1 MTSDCNSI
9 VIEDIVEFL
18 DRLFAVE
25 RFPASET
32 GGVYLPSLRPVR
44 RLGLALEPGM
54 QLQEWVRAQRLD
66 ALFLHRPWKLEAGQ
80 IPPDMGVISYHL
92 PFDECLT
99 MGFNFRLAQ
108 VLNMSSLEVLGEKD
122 NRAIGMLGEIPT
134 QSFTG
139 LCSCVTQIF
148 GGQEQIY
155 LAVQTDVK
163 RIAVVGAMTDLLVRE
178 AAARGADI
186 YITGQFRQP
195 ALEAM
200 RDSKMGAIAIGHR
213 RSEVWGLRA
222 LAGLLRERWFSLEVI
237 TLTVL
242 GVTCWQFV
250 ITSFVIIQ
258 TSL

>member
-1 MTSDCNSI
+1 MTSECNSI

-18 DRLFAVE
+18 NGVFAVE
-25 RFPASET
+25 LFAASER
-32 GGVYLPSLRPVR
+32 GGVYLPSPRPVR

-54 QLQEWVRAQRLD
+54 QLQEWVRGQGLD
-66 ALFLHRPWKLEAGQ
+66 ALFLHRPWKLKAGQ
-80 IPPDMGVISYHL
+80 IPPDIGVISYHL

-108 VLNMSSLEVLGEKD
+108 VLNMYSLEVLGEKD

-134 QSFTG
+134 QSFTD

-155 LAVQTDVK
+155 LAAKTDVK

-178 AAARGADI
+178 AAARGSDV

-200 RDSKMGAIAIGHR
+200 RASKMGAIAIGHH

-222 LAGLLRERWFSLEVI
+222 LAGLLRERWFCLEVI
-237 TLTVL
+237 TLTVV
-242 GVTCWQFV
+242 GATCWQFV
-250 ITSFVIIQ
+250 IKSFAIVQISI
-258 TSL
+258 

>member
-1 MTSDCNSI
+1 MTSECNSI
-9 VIEDIVEFL
+9 VIEDIVKFL

-25 RFPASET
+25 CFPASER

-44 RLGLALEPGM
+44 RLGLALEPNI
-54 QLQEWVRAQRLD
+54 QLQQWISTQGLD

-80 IPPDMGVISYHL
+80 ISPYIGVISYHL

-99 MGFNFRLAQ
+99 MGFNLRLAQ
-108 VLNMSSLEVLGEKD
+108 VLNMSCLEVLGEKD

-139 LCSCVTQIF
+139 LCSCVTQVF
-148 GGQEQIY
+148 GGQEQIH
-155 LAVQTDVK
+155 LAGHTDVK

-178 AAARGADI
+178 AAVRGTDV

-195 ALEAM
+195 ANDAM
-200 RDSKMGAIAIGHR
+200 QNSKMGAIAIGHR
-213 RSEVWGLRA
+213 RSEIWGLRT

-237 TLTVL
+237 TLT
-242 GVTCWQFV
+242 
-250 ITSFVIIQ
+250 
-258 TSL
+258 